1 MVEKKHNG
9 FHILNPRTFEYL
21 ITKYNVGQKELTDV
35 FKDPE
40 IKTLSEII

>member
-1 MVEKKHNG
+1 MHNG
-9 FHILNPRTFEYL
+9 FHSLNPITYEYL
-21 ITKYNVGQKELTDV
+21 ITKYNAGYKRELTDV